1 MSEQQPAFQ
10 LCPGCGISWA
20 ETRSTKRSNQTE
32 TFFCL
37 SFLFSFIISFF
48 LSCCNFF
55 FHFFFFFLPQ
65 EEREKNEKKTKKQEQ
80 KTIRL
85 TVSLPPLNCSL
96 IFSRISTTRLISR
109 WSRRPKSLN
118 MVEPP
123 ERTIF
128 LYRGRLTSIGQ
139 FWITVSTIS
148 DIGVVKSGLA
158 NCNNATAK
166 MKQ

>member
-1 MSEQQPAFQ
+1 M
-10 LCPGCGISWA
+10 C
-20 ETRSTKRSNQTE
+20 RNSNRHFSCVRDVGYPE
-32 TFFCL
+32 RKLVRPKDLIRPKPFSVFPFRFLSLFL
-37 SFLFSFIISFF
+37 SFILAAI
-48 LSCCNFF
+48 FF
-55 FHFFFFFLPQ
+55 FISFFFLPQ